1 MRCFT
6 CALAPALALALLACG
21 GSDEFVPPG
30 DDDPTID
37 AGDTDGDT
45 GPAPS
50 RVAAVSG
57 DFVATGILS
66 TVDAPSLA
74 VDSGAV
80 AGVAGADPAIRRLGD
95 ELFVIN
101 RFGGDNVT
109 IVDAGTLALVDQLAT
124 GSGSNPQD
132 VAVVGDKLYVAA
144 LGADSVLV
152 IDRTDPDPIVE
163 IDLSTLDDDGFPDCV
178 SAAAVGTRVY
188 VVCGL
193 LDNFAAD
200 VAAKLVVIDTTDD
213 SVETSI
219 DLPSR
224 NPLGW
229 LEAVGS
235 DLYMVT
241 VPDFQDYSE
250 GCLVRIT
257 TGATPTATCA
267 ISNDAIDG
275 YLTEISPAGD
285 QVWGVRYAYD
295 ASFNG
300 SGDVVP
306 VDLDA
311 DTIGT
316 VVDAAGVQATDLTS
330 CGDHVFIADK
340 AAGAEGLRVYQV
352 EGTSLVELSTA
363 PLDIGLPPAF
373 GNGIACM
380 DI

>member
-1 MRCFT
+1 MRTVAF
-6 CALAPALALALLACG
+6 AFALALALALVACG

-30 DDDPTID
+30 DDDPAVD
-37 AGDTDGDT
+37 AGPDPDAG

-50 RVAAVSG
+50 RVAAVAG
-57 DFVATGILS
+57 DFVATGVLS

-74 VDSGAV
+74 VDSAAV
-80 AGVAGADPAIRRLGD
+80 AGIAGSDPAIRRVGD

-109 IVDAGTLALVDQLAT
+109 IIDAGTLALVDQLST

-152 IDRTDPDPIVE
+152 IDRTAPSPIVE
-163 IDLSTLDDDGFPDCV
+163 IDLSTLDDDGLPDCV
-178 SAAAVGTRVY
+178 SAVTVGTRVF

-193 LDNFAAD
+193 LDNFSPD
-200 VAAKLVVIDTTDD
+200 VPGKLVVIDTSDD
-213 SVETSI
+213 TVETSI
-219 DLPSR
+219 DLPSM

-229 LEAVGS
+229 LEPVGA
-235 DLYMVT
+235 DLYVVT
-241 VPDFQDYSE
+241 VPDFQDYTT

-267 ISNDAIDG
+267 ITNDAIDG
-275 YLTEISPAGD
+275 YFTEISQAGG
-285 QVWGVRYAYD
+285 QTWGVRYAYD
-295 ASFNG
+295 AGFNG
-300 SGDVVP
+300 SGDLVP

-311 DTIGT
+311 DTMGA
-316 VVDAAGVQATDLTS
+316 VLDATGVQATDLTG
-330 CGDHVFIADK
+330 CGDHVYIADK
-340 AAGAEGLRVYQV
+340 AVGAEGLRVYQV
-352 EGTSLVELSTA
+352 EGSSLVELTTA

-373 GNGIACM
+373 GNGLACM
-380 DI
+380 DL